1 MTSGKAQAATAPT
14 ALGSLL
20 QAATYGQT
28 IPTVYGMTMSPLLA
42 IWAANLRQ
50 GGSVKKFKQL
60 KKGIT
65 AYVENIDFLIGHNP
79 IMGVQQMWNNGAAIP
94 LNFTVQ
100 SYSGEQFGP
109 TSFVISTPSSSPN
122 PDPLFYAVIGV
133 TMIQNYNVTFDDYG
147 GNGPVTFTGTYEVPL
162 WNELQTGPDPTDPNS
177 YRNYP
182 FVYRWQP
189 SYGAEIFIDGF
200 KCGANPVPFNPQ
212 NPTIKVYY
220 TQLMEATSF
229 MPPIQ
234 KMRLAFE
241 PELGSG
247 TEYADADLSSQQI
260 IYPMFAGLGSSDID
274 LGSGGAIPQLQAEV
288 QGKFG
293 LYSTGD
299 ADFADMIE
307 DVFKSGV
314 AQAAIGAET
323 ATTRVEHGL
332 SGYSFPGAIQK
343 KVVMGFN
350 GSGGNTVTF
359 NMPNTAGNILVAL
372 VDVGPGTSVITPSV
386 ATDSLGNT
394 WIQSDSASRLQPG
407 TSSNFTWTLLYV
419 QNCAEGN
426 NTITFTNVTGAG
438 FGQGFI
444 VMELSGVDTFD
455 GVIASAG
462 TTANCSLTTTAQQG
476 FAEVILAFSGQQT
489 VFPYPGQTALWP
501 VTVEPFVGGDHDVNQ
516 FVQQRNVST
525 PGTYSLTFGPP
536 SISPAAAGYMVMIA
550 FKATVPANYPQPVG
564 DFIDLDSLNQVRLQ
578 CRANGLWGS
587 LSMNSQQAASD
598 WLNTLYAA
606 ADAAPVF
613 MGFKLFSIPYSEV
626 SAVGNGAIYTS
637 PTASGPVASLSDL
650 NGDFVGSSVP
660 IKVDTTAR
668 VDQPNVLQMQCINRS
683 SNYNPSLV
691 EQPDAA
697 SISLFG
703 IRKQDPI
710 TNNAVQD
717 VSVARMLLGIQV
729 RTLQYGSDNYTF
741 TVSAKW
747 SLLAPMD
754 LILVTDTLA
763 AIFNEPVRIT
773 SMVEQADLSFECEAT
788 PFVYGMCAPT
798 PFSTD
803 QPTPFIPNPTI
814 SVGDV
819 NPPIIFEPTPQLYGS
834 ANQGQ
839 IWIVVS
845 SSDPNYGGCQV
856 YISVDGGNSYNPIGD
871 PLIGSATTGV
881 TTADWPASTGV
892 DYVNPLLL
900 DLSESNGSLLN
911 YSNSEQFNLVYPC
924 YVEGGG
930 QPIPYELMNYGVA
943 TLTGTNLYTLEA
955 GTATPGGEAF
965 LLRGIEGAPE
975 QDVGVDHPSGSRFAF
990 LSPNGQGILK
1000 INMDPQWV
1008 QAIDGR
1014 QPDHTYA
1021 LGDEVL
1027 SQNNIP
1033 LVPDQVQK
1041 ITTAGTTATMM
1052 DITFSGT
1059 FGGVTPDGTAVW
1071 TNQGYAPN
1079 ALFFKVVSFNT
1090 FAAATQD
1097 LNDVPVYTYLPLG
1110 TSGSGVQ
1117 VFQVN
1122 GS

>member
-1 MTSGKAQAATAPT
+1 MISGKAQAATAPT

-100 SYSGEQFGP
+100 PYPGQVFGA
-109 TSFVISTPSSSPN
+109 TNFVISTPESSPN

-133 TMIQNYNVTFDDYG
+133 TMIQNYSATFDDYG
-147 GNGPVTFTGTYEVPL
+147 GNGPVTLTGTYEVPL
-162 WNELQTGPDPTDPNS
+162 WNELQTGPDPTNPNS

-189 SYGAEIFIDGF
+189 SYGAEIFIDGL
-200 KCGANPVPFNPQ
+200 KCGNEFGGSIPFNPT

-234 KMRLAFE
+234 KMRLSFE

-314 AQAAIGAET
+314 AQASIGAET

-332 SGYSFPGAIQK
+332 SGYSFPGTIQK
-343 KVVMGFN
+343 KVVMGFEN
-350 GSGGNTVTF
+350 SGGSSVTF
-359 NMPNTAGNILVAL
+359 NMPNTAGNVLVAFI
-372 VDVGPGTSVITPSV
+372 DVGPNSSVISP
-386 ATDSLGNT
+386 ATASDSLGNT
-394 WIQSDSASRLQPG
+394 WVQAGTANRIEPG
-407 TSSNFTWTLLYV
+407 SSLHFTWTVLYV
-419 QNCAEGN
+419 QGCAVGH
-426 NTITFTNVTGAG
+426 NTVTFANVIGFD
-438 FGQGFI
+438 FGQNFI
-444 VMELSGVDTFD
+444 LMELSGVDTFD
-455 GVIASAG
+455 GMVDSVSTNAS
-462 TTANCSLTTTAQQG
+462 CSLTTTAQDG
-476 FAEVILAFSGQQT
+476 FSEVLLAFSGQQT
-489 VFPYPGQTALWP
+489 GIPSPGQTALWP
-501 VTVEPFVGGDHDVNQ
+501 VTVNPFLGGDHDILQ
-516 FVQQRNVST
+516 FAQQRNIATS
-525 PGTYSLTFGPP
+525 GTYSLTWGELG
-536 SISPAAAGYMVMIA
+536 ISAVASGYMVMIA

-747 SLLAPMD
+747 SLLSPMD

-803 QPTPFIPNPTI
+803 QPTPFIPNPTT
-814 SVGDV
+814 SAGNV
-819 NPPIIFEPTPQLYGS
+819 NAPIFMEPPPALIGQQATGELWII
-834 ANQGQ
+834 
-839 IWIVVS
+839 VS
-845 SSDPNYGGCQV
+845 SNNPNYGGCQIF
-856 YISVDGGNSYNPIGD
+856 ISTDDGESFQPVGGPIM
-871 PLIGSATTGV
+871 GSATTGV
-881 TTADWPASTGV
+881 LTADWPAGSDPDTTNSLMV
-892 DYVNPLLL
+892 
-900 DLSESNGSLLN
+900 DLSESDGELQI
-911 YSNSEQFNLVYPC
+911 YTSNQKNTFAFPC

-930 QPIPYELMNYGVA
+930 QPIPYEIMAYGNAGLTGPNQWNISANVLNPLRRGVA
-943 TLTGTNLYTLEA
+943 
-955 GTATPGGEAF
+955 
-965 LLRGIEGAPE
+965 GAPSLG
-975 QDVGVDHPSGSRFAF
+975 VGVDHPVGSRFAF
-990 LSPNGQGILK
+990 LGPITNGPDSPVPGILK
-1000 INMDPQWV
+1000 IAMTANYTNFNPTNSYPLQFKIASINKFAT
-1008 QAIDGR
+1008 AIQDMS
-1014 QPDHTYA
+1014 T
-1021 LGDEVL
+1021 L
-1027 SQNNIP
+1027 
-1033 LVPDQVQK
+1033 
-1041 ITTAGTTATMM
+1041 TAY
-1052 DITFSGT
+1052 SY
-1059 FGGVTPDGTAVW
+1059 V
-1071 TNQGYAPN
+1071 
-1079 ALFFKVVSFNT
+1079 
-1090 FAAATQD
+1090 
-1097 LNDVPVYTYLPLG
+1097 PLG
-1110 TSGSGVQ
+1110 TSGSGAQ